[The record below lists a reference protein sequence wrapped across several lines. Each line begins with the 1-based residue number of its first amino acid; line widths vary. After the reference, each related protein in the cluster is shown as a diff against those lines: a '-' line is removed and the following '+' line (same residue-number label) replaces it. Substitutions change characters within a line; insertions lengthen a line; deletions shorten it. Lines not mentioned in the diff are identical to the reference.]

1 MQQYSHDY
9 TLPQQA
15 DQLLREAQVKI
26 KWNNYYEAEK
36 RIGEARQLLQ
46 QYLAQDNMIPDDDI
60 SDGWVRHSE
69 AQNELDVLRKQVRHY
84 QETQKTLNAVAREVA
99 RRSEETLR
107 ENQELRAKVER
118 HKQIDSSYLTQQT
131 DGADPDNPLYGKVA
145 VMSGTYEQI
154 HMERDE
160 VAAAIQ
166 RLGAKLNR
174 GVSRTMQVFVMGNKV
189 GPSKLAE
196 VEALRAEGRDIRIIS
211 QLEFKEICNKYL
223 SE

>member
-9 TLPQQA
+9 TKVAETQNVLFLA
-15 DQLLREAQVKI
+15 IEDLR
-26 KWNNYYEAEK
+26 NGHTYEAK
-36 RIGEARQLLQ
+36 RGIMQARDLLQ

-69 AQNELDVLRKQVRHY
+69 AQTALEALHKQVRHY
-84 QETQKTLNAVAREVA
+84 QETQKTMNAVAREVA

-118 HKQIDSSYLTQQT
+118 HKQIDSSYLTQQL

-145 VMSGTYEQI
+145 VLSGTFEQI
-154 HMERDE
+154 HMERDQ

-174 GVSRTMQVFVMGNKV
+174 SVSSTMQVFVMGNKV
-189 GPSKLAE
+189 GPAKMQQIE
-196 VEALRAEGRDIRIIS
+196 DLRAAGHDIHIIS
-211 QLEFKEICNKYL
+211 QIEFKEICSKYL
-223 SE
+223 LE

>member
-69 AQNELDVLRKQVRHY
+69 AQAALEALHKQVHHY
-84 QETQKTLNAVAREVA
+84 QETQKTMNAVAREVV

-107 ENQELRAKVER
+107 ENQELRAKDAG
-118 HKQIDSSYLTQQT
+118 HKQIDSSYLTQQL
-131 DGADPDNPLYGKVA
+131 DGADPSNPLYGKVA

-154 HMERDE
+154 HMERE
-160 VAAAIQ
+160 QVAEAIQ

-174 GVSRTMQVFVMGNKV
+174 SVSRTMQVFVMGNKV

-223 SE
+223 AK